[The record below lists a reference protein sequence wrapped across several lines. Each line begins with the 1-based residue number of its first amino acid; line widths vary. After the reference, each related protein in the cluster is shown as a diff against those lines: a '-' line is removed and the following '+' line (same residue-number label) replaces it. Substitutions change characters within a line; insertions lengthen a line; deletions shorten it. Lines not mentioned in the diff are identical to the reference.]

1 MAKPVITTSDNLV
14 TLVTKH
20 NQIVDD
26 VGDISALNTSVDSDI
41 VGAIN
46 SINAIAIDLIDSSDV
61 RGLITAGSGI
71 HYIPASGTI
80 NAQIDSARLT
90 AGDFAITAGGIVEIK
105 DSSVA
110 KSHME
115 YHSIDSNALSD
126 GCIRSYHYRS
136 AVDLKI
142 YDSSGS
148 VLKTIYSPGS

>member
-20 NQIVDD
+20 NQIVED

-61 RGLITAGSGI
+61 RGLITGGSGI
-71 HYIPASGTI
+71 QYISASGTI

-90 AGDFAITAGGIVEIK
+90 AGDFAINSGIVEIK

-126 GCIRSYHYRS
+126 SCLRSYHFQS
-136 AVDLKI
+136 TIDLII

-148 VLKTIYSPGS
+148 VLKTIYSPGR